1 MTSRKQHIISSL
13 NKAIG
18 FRARLGMLGVVV
30 VYLFN
35 PGAVIYHGY
44 YNSRTKSFWNTISL
58 FFNENE

>member
-13 NKAIG
+13 NKATG

-35 PGAVIYHGY
+35 PGAVIYHCY
-44 YNSRTKSFWNTISL
+44 YDSSIKSFWNTISRL
-58 FFNENE
+58 FNENE